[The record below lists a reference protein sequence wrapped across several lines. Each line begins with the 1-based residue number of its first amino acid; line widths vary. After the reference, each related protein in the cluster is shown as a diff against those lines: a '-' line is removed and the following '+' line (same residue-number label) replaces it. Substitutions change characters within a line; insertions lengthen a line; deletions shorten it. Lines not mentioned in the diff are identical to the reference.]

1 MTDNPKTCVDPYLES
16 FAQSFAAANYTAGTI
31 RTYRHLTRKLGRLMD
46 TAGIVPSAL
55 SPALADQ
62 LARTPARGPDNR
74 IRFHNLAR
82 RFAEHLVDIGVAQP
96 VPLTAAQIARAAL
109 LADYE
114 AYLVKQRGLSP
125 RTIYHVLRFA
135 DRFLD
140 HRFGTAMIDLTDP
153 HIRQSLPGE
162 FERTLIPAQR
172 VLDVHNLCDR
182 GCGRCIDA
190 TMLETWGR
198 RRLLQ
203 QVS

>member
-1 MTDNPKTCVDPYLES
+1 GSKTDQQVVTIQLFDRLGRALCPSRPCCHAGDFQLACRRHNPILAAPTPWSTTIMTDNPKTCVDPYLES

-114 AYLVKQRGLSP
+114 A
-125 RTIYHVLRFA
+125 
-135 DRFLD
+135 
-140 HRFGTAMIDLTDP
+140 
-153 HIRQSLPGE
+153 
-162 FERTLIPAQR
+162 
-172 VLDVHNLCDR
+172 
-182 GCGRCIDA
+182 
-190 TMLETWGR
+190 
-198 RRLLQ
+198 
-203 QVS
+203 

>member
-1 MTDNPKTCVDPYLES
+1 MPGIFNSRAADIILILAAPTPWSTTIMTDNPKTCVDPYLES

-62 LARTPARGPDNR
+62 LARTPARGRDNR
-74 IRFHNLAR
+74 IRFHNL
-82 RFAEHLVDIGVAQP
+82 LVDIGVAQP

-135 DRFLD
+135 
-140 HRFGTAMIDLTDP
+140 
-153 HIRQSLPGE
+153 
-162 FERTLIPAQR
+162 TLKR
-172 VLDVHNLCDR
+172 
-182 GCGRCIDA
+182 
-190 TMLETWGR
+190 
-198 RRLLQ
+198 
-203 QVS
+203 